1 MAPTVTQPPTYTR
14 PMDPYHYHRPDH
26 DEKRDTTAA
35 QAECTFGF
43 DDDSEREPPCRHE
56 HGPKLCRRRTT
67 RLGLIILFLLLGL
80 VAFLVVGWSPF
91 LASAFGLGGGNGGGH
106 AYDAVEVKNVLG
118 FLVGRAVLDAT
129 GQPSAAADGSGTLID
144 RKYYIVIIIAGLVL
158 VLLAGIM
165 LSVCCCKS
173 VFKNPICCP
182 CYLCACCGGLACLEC
197 IGCGLC
203 AAGAELV

>member
-1 MAPTVTQPPTYTR
+1 MAPTVTQPSTYTR

-26 DEKRDTTAA
+26 DEKRDITAA

-56 HGPKLCRRRTT
+56 HGPKSCRRRTT

-144 RKYYIVIIIAGLVL
+144 RKCESPFVFLYRKKKKRPFVHYLVL
-158 VLLAGIM
+158 IWFYPNRLYRHHHCRSRLGTTGWYHAQCVLLQ
-165 LSVCCCKS
+165 K
-173 VFKNPICCP
+173 
-182 CYLCACCGGLACLEC
+182 
-197 IGCGLC
+197 
-203 AAGAELV
+203 